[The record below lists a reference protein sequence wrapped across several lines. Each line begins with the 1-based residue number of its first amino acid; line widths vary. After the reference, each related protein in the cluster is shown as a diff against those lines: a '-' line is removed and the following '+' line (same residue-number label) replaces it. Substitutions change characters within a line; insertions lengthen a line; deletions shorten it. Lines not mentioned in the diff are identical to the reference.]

1 MVFSS
6 SGDGGVMKSIIHKG
20 DGYSTPT
27 EGAVV
32 EGNDILP
39 SL

>member
-1 MVFSS
+1 
-6 SGDGGVMKSIIHKG
+6 MKSILHKG

-32 EGNDILP
+32 EGKDTIFLVL
-39 SL
+39 SS